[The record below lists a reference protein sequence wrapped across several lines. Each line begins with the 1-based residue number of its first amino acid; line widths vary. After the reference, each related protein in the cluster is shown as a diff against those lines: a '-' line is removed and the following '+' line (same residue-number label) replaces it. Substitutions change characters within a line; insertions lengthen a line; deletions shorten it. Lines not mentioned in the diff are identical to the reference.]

1 MTNLP
6 TIGIIGAGKVGSS
19 LARLWHEAGCDV
31 CAVYSPQREHA
42 EGLALLVRAEVA
54 NSALE
59 VVQKSDLTLLTVPD
73 DVIAPLAED
82 IANQLAGE
90 RLQNKAIIHTSGSRD
105 RTALAMLAD
114 SGAMTGSLHP
124 AFPFADAEQ
133 ITQSLQGV
141 AFAVEAQDVVLRDWL
156 FALVAVLGGVV
167 IDIPAGG
174 KAQYHAALVI
184 ASNYT
189 VTLYAIA
196 EKLLMQMGATT
207 QTANAALNPL
217 MQATVGNLREQGI
230 PNALTGPLVR
240 ADVGTLETHMN
251 ALADIDSRLLDVYSQ
266 LARLSYPMLDA
277 RGVDTDTIE
286 TLLKIQT

>member
-1 MTNLP
+1 MANLP
-6 TIGIIGAGKVGSS
+6 TIGIIGAGKVGSA

-31 CAVYSPQREHA
+31 CAVYSPKREHA
-42 EGLALLVRAEVA
+42 EGLALSVRAEVA
-54 NSALE
+54 NFAVE
-59 VVQKSDLTLLTVPD
+59 VVQKADITLLTVPD
-73 DVIAPLAED
+73 DVIAPSAGD
-82 IANQLAGE
+82 IASQLMGDPME
-90 RLQNKAIIHTSGSRD
+90 NKAIVHTSGSRD
-105 RTALAMLAD
+105 RSVLAKLAE

-133 ITQSLQGV
+133 IAQSLQGV
-141 AFAVEAQDVVLRDWL
+141 AFAVEAQDSVLRDWL
-156 FALVAVLGGVV
+156 SDLVSALGGVV

-196 EKLLMQMGATT
+196 ENLLIRLGATP

-217 MQATVGNLREQGI
+217 MQATVENLREQGI
-230 PNALTGPLVR
+230 PDALTGPLVR
-240 ADVGTLETHMN
+240 ADVGTLEAHMN
-251 ALADIDSRLLDVYSQ
+251 ALAHIDSRLLDVYSR

-286 TLLKIQT
+286 TFLKIQT